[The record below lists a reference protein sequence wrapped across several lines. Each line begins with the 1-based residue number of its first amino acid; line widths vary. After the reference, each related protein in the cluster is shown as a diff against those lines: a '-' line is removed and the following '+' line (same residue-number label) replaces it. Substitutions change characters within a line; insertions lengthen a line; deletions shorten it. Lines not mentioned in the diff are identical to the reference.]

1 MTRGSEWKKGKY
13 FVGVLVTRASGGRVE
28 DHTETSCSVL
38 IGQFWR
44 RKGTS
49 SLHPNLCLIQEVGG
63 WKANQIKRSSKRYQT
78 NGLLQHLCK
87 RAIVSWLHFHFHYKT
102 AEDSRIVTFKT
113 AEIPEF
119 LSHFPNVQAE
129 RRNKRS
135 PIISLNFPKVW
146 LMSGSKKPQSCG
158 CDATAL
164 KRYHQR
170 YQSLTLI

>member
-49 SLHPNLCLIQEVGG
+49 SLHPNLCLIQESGG
-63 WKANQIKRSSKRYQT
+63 GGGEKQIKLKDPQSDIKK

-87 RAIVSWLHFHFHYKT
+87 HAIVSWLHFHYKT

-135 PIISLNFPKVW
+135 PIISLNFPKV
-146 LMSGSKKPQSCG
+146 
-158 CDATAL
+158 
-164 KRYHQR
+164 
-170 YQSLTLI
+170 